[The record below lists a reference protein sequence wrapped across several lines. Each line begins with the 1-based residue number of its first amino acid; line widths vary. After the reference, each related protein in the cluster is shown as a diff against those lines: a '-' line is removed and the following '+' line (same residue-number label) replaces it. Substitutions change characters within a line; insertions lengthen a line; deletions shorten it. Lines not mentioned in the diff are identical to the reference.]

1 MNIFCYF
8 WKVFIRVE
16 IIKSIKSAY
25 NCLMESM
32 THDIRCSGLYK
43 GNFSILEHINTT
55 EQKTHASCLVP
66 PTLDIPGNTMH

>member
-1 MNIFCYF
+1 
-8 WKVFIRVE
+8 
-16 IIKSIKSAY
+16 
-25 NCLMESM
+25 MESM

-66 PTLDIPGNTMH
+66 PTLDIPRNTMA